1 MDISHFNVPELPT
14 SLAAQGG
21 LKKVKGGCGSHML
34 VTWTLENHTT
44 NFGVVSSS
52 PDTNLCSSMIRLLR
66 HIHISQSASE
76 GNHTPSFL
84 QSSVS
89 PAQNLTIM
97 INWKTSATWRL
108 ASKWSRCGQ
117 VWQPC
122 RPGLVELSD
131 ASKIRVVWN
140 WTELR
145 PREWTAFFLRFQAER
160 CRRHTVSFRNEVA
173 GKTRMNY

>member
-1 MDISHFNVPELPT
+1 MWAPHVGDLNSWEPHNQFWSSFQF
-14 SLAAQGG
+14 SLYQSLQLHDQAAPAHPH
-21 LKKVKGGCGSHML
+21 LT
-34 VTWTLENHTT
+34 VT
-44 NFGVVSSS
+44 
-52 PDTNLCSSMIRLLR
+52 
-66 HIHISQSASE
+66 ASE

-97 INWKTSATWRL
+97 IYWKTSATWRL
-108 ASKWSRCGQ
+108 ASKWSRCEQ

-145 PREWTAFFLRFQAER
+145 PREWPAFFLRFQAVR
-160 CRRHTVSFRNEVA
+160 CRWHTVSFRNEVA
-173 GKTRMNY
+173 GKTRMNH

>member
-1 MDISHFNVPELPT
+1 MSQSSQLRLLPRAVWRRWKVDVGPTCWWPELVRT
-14 SLAAQGG
+14 
-21 LKKVKGGCGSHML
+21 
-34 VTWTLENHTT
+34 TLPILEQ
-44 NFGVVSSS
+44 FQFSWI
-52 PDTNLCSSMIRLLR
+52 PDTNLYSSMIRLLR
-66 HIHISQSASE
+66 HIHISASE

-145 PREWTAFFLRFQAER
+145 PREWPAFFLRFQAER
-160 CRRHTVSFRNEVA
+160 CRWHTVSFRNEVA
-173 GKTRMNY
+173 GKTRMNH